1 MSKDSLPE
9 ASVQALWEGRK
20 VDAVRHLREAQDL
33 GLKDAHDRVKKYIDE
48 NPALRQKFTS
58 GGGGVLLKW
67 LGIIALM
74 WGVTYVVLTL
84 KQ

>member
-33 GLKDAHDRVKKYIDE
+33 GLKDAHDGVKKYID
-48 NPALRQKFTS
+48 
-58 GGGGVLLKW
+58 
-67 LGIIALM
+67 
-74 WGVTYVVLTL
+74 
-84 KQ
+84 